1 MLISSGKEIHR
12 TKSVACGGADQLHW
26 GNEIVKLNTGD
37 RGDQIFFKLYD
48 DADTSVVLAE
58 GKLSLQMILVDTR
71 AFKTAK
77 ACMSFQ
83 VFE

>member
-37 RGDQIFFKLYD
+37 RGD
-48 DADTSVVLAE
+48 
-58 GKLSLQMILVDTR
+58 
-71 AFKTAK
+71 
-77 ACMSFQ
+77 
-83 VFE
+83 